1 MRAPSAFLPNMR
13 QYHRGRGE
21 SRMVWGQ
28 RASLSV
34 VGSVLLM
41 GCLLS
46 SVAAAP
52 DDNLPPKSLPVPDVV
67 AEVLPSV
74 VSVMAHGPIRLA
86 PSQTLPS
93 GSGSGIIISPGYIL
107 TSNHLVTGATRLV
120 VGLYDGRLVP
130 GRVVGR
136 DFLTDL
142 ALVKV
147 EIEGLVPAKL
157 GRSSRLRI
165 GETVVAIGNP
175 LAMKGGAT
183 VSVGVVSALDR
194 AIVPPSGETLYNL
207 IQTDA
212 ALNPGSSGG
221 PLVDLSGR
229 VIGINTAVAPAA
241 QNISYAVAI
250 DEAFAV
256 AQSLIVR
263 GNMLR
268 PPLGFV
274 PVTITASIVAAFELD
289 VERGVL
295 VLQVEDNGLAAEA
308 GLRNNDVITAVD
320 ATQIYNMSDLWH
332 ALLKDGESPMVRLS
346 VVRKASQE
354 NILMR
359 RPVNK

>member
-1 MRAPSAFLPNMR
+1 MA
-13 QYHRGRGE
+13 
-21 SRMVWGQ
+21 WGQ

-34 VGSVLLM
+34 AGSVLLM
-41 GCLLS
+41 GCALS
-46 SVAAAP
+46 SVAAVP
-52 DDNLPPKSLPVPDVV
+52 DDSLPLKSLSVPDAV
-67 AEVLPSV
+67 AEALPSV

-107 TSNHLVTGATRLV
+107 TSNHLVTGAARLV
-120 VGLYDGRLVP
+120 VGLHDGRLVP

-142 ALVKV
+142 ALIKV
-147 EIEGLVPAKL
+147 EIDGLVPAKI
-157 GRSSRLRI
+157 GASSTLRI

-175 LAMKGGAT
+175 LAAKTGAT
-183 VSVGVVSALDR
+183 VSVGVVSAVDR
-194 AIVPPSGETLYNL
+194 AILPPTGETLYHL

-221 PLVDLSGR
+221 PLIDLSGR

-268 PPLGFV
+268 PSLGFV
-274 PVTITASIVAAFELD
+274 PVTITASIVAAFDLD

-295 VLQVEDNGLAAEA
+295 VLQVGDNGLAAEA